1 MTEDDI
7 RTQIAPHQHKLG
19 GTIHALHQLMRAY
32 GYIHPEHL
40 PVVADIFNISVAE
53 VRGIVSFYED
63 FKTHPPAAT
72 TIRICQAEACQ
83 AVGSRELT
91 KELETAYQT
100 KLGRRGNDIELEA
113 VYCLGLCATGPAV
126 QVNDR
131 LIAKASVEKL
141 QVLG

>member
-19 GTIHALHQLMRAY
+19 GTIHALHQLMRVY

-40 PVVADIFNISVAE
+40 PIVADVFNISVAE
-53 VRGIVSFYED
+53 VRGIISFYED

-91 KELETAYQT
+91 KELETTYQT

-126 QVNDR
+126 QVNDQ
-131 LIAKASVEKL
+131 LIAKASAEKL
-141 QVLG
+141 QVPG

>member
-7 RTQIAPHQHKLG
+7 RTQVAPHQHKLG

-40 PVVADIFNISVAE
+40 PVVADVFNISVAE

-72 TIRICQAEACQ
+72 TIRICQAEACL

-141 QVLG
+141 QVPE

>member
-40 PVVADIFNISVAE
+40 PVVADVFNISVAE
-53 VRGIVSFYED
+53 VRGIISFYED

-100 KLGRRGNDIELEA
+100 KLGRRRNDIELEA